1 MSAPRLQ
8 PSRISHSVQS
18 HKHTAEARGVMA
30 NLVHQME
37 QDPSPVTPFT
47 RAGELGVLV
56 QSDSTLTK
64 ASPLVEARARSKW
77 FRVWNLS
84 APPNGAGRFGDAKDS
99 ADSRGVLLPGPYPK
113 KGNGQQTPLLPDSMA
128 HHAKMAGFCTCPY
141 PLRSRQM
148 LTQGPSQVASDGD
161 PCELARETPGQC
173 LGPPRSP
180 ANPRWGA
187 GRGCRW
193 VCKNGAATM
202 LCLNTRL
209 RRPPWPPPARHNNA
223 FFGIRLA
230 LVRTGAP
237 EAGCLQIYP
246 CPHHL

>member
-1 MSAPRLQ
+1 MSTPRLQ

-18 HKHTAEARGVMA
+18 HKHTAEARGVEE
-30 NLVHQME
+30 NQCPPME

-47 RAGELGVLV
+47 RAGELGGLV
-56 QSDSTLTK
+56 QSDSTLTA

-128 HHAKMAGFCTCPY
+128 HHPKMAGFCTFPY

-148 LTQGPSQVASDGD
+148 LTQGPSQVASDGE
-161 PCELARETPGQC
+161 PCMTRMRNTRAMSGTIPVALPIRDGVPGGVVGGCARTEPRRCCVSTPGC
-173 LGPPRSP
+173 GGHPGHPR
-180 ANPRWGA
+180 RD
-187 GRGCRW
+187 
-193 VCKNGAATM
+193 T
-202 LCLNTRL
+202 TT
-209 RRPPWPPPARHNNA
+209 H
-223 FFGIRLA
+223 FLA
-230 LVRTGAP
+230 SDL
-237 EAGCLQIYP
+237 
-246 CPHHL
+246 HL

>member
-18 HKHTAEARGVMA
+18 HKHTAEARGVEE
-30 NLVHQME
+30 NQCPPME

-47 RAGELGVLV
+47 RAGELGGLV
-56 QSDSTLTK
+56 QSDSTLTA

-77 FRVWNLS
+77 FRVWSLS

-128 HHAKMAGFCTCPY
+128 HHPKMAGFCTFPY

-148 LTQGPSQVASDGD
+148 LTQGPSQVASDGE
-161 PCELARETPGQC
+161 PCMTRMRNTRAMSGTIPVALPIRDGVPGGVSGGCARTEPRRCCVSTPGCGGQA
-173 LGPPRSP
+173 R
-180 ANPRWGA
+180 
-187 GRGCRW
+187 
-193 VCKNGAATM
+193 
-202 LCLNTRL
+202 
-209 RRPPWPPPARHNNA
+209 PPPARHSKAN
-223 FFGIRLA
+223 
-230 LVRTGAP
+230 
-237 EAGCLQIYP
+237 
-246 CPHHL
+246 